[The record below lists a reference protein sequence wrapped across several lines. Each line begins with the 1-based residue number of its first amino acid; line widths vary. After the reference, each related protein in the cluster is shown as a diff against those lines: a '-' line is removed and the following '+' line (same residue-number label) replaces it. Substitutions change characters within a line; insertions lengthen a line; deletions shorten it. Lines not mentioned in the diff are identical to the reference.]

1 MESRYRMSWAV
12 DTQVMCGTGLPQ
24 VSVSPLGNS
33 GSLCSLPGV
42 PEGLHEPY
50 MMRIGLRQGIF

>member
-1 MESRYRMSWAV
+1 MSWAV